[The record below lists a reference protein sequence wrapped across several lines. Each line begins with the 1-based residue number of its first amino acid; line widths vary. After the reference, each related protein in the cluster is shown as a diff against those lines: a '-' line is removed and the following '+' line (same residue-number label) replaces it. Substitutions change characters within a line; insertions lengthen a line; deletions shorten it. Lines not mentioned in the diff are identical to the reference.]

1 MDTKE
6 ENGFQVETE
15 IDVAN
20 SQTYLTPDLHLF
32 GLDKRSKISLL
43 FLTIL
48 HPVFTKLLF
57 NYFYFC
63 SIFSTFEQT

>member
-6 ENGFQVETE
+6 EDGFQVETE

-20 SQTYLTPDLHLF
+20 SQTFLTPDLHLF
-32 GLDKRSKISLL
+32 GLNKRSKISLL

-48 HPVFTKLLF
+48 HPVFAKLLF
-57 NYFYFC
+57 NYFHFC
-63 SIFSTFEQT
+63 SVFSTFEQT

>member
-6 ENGFQVETE
+6 EDGFQVETE

-20 SQTYLTPDLHLF
+20 SQTFLTPDLHLF
-32 GLDKRSKISLL
+32 GLNKRSKISLL

-48 HPVFTKLLF
+48 HPVFAKLVL
-57 NYFYFC
+57 NYFHFC
-63 SIFSTFEQT
+63 SVFSTFEQT

>member
-6 ENGFQVETE
+6 EDGFQVETE

-32 GLDKRSKISLL
+32 GLNKRSKISLL

-48 HPVFTKLLF
+48 HPVFTNLLF
-57 NYFYFC
+57 NYFHFY
-63 SIFSTFEQT
+63 SVFSTFEQT

>member
-6 ENGFQVETE
+6 EDGFQVETE

-20 SQTYLTPDLHLF
+20 SQTFLTPDLHLF
-32 GLDKRSKISLL
+32 RLNKRSKISLL

-48 HPVFTKLLF
+48 HPVFAKLVL
-57 NYFYFC
+57 NYFHFC
-63 SIFSTFEQT
+63 SVFSTFEQT